1 MGRLDRASAA
11 VANALRVL
19 PAAGGPG
26 DFATGPR
33 WERMI
38 ERVHALGPRPL
49 AELLAEIAAVTG
61 QHVRV
66 VDLVEEYVALD
77 PAVLRAV
84 GGDRFP
90 PNVLE
95 VVR

>member
-49 AELLAEIAAVTG
+49 GGMLSEIAKAPGRPDIVADRL
-61 QHVRV
+61 QA
-66 VDLVEEYVALD
+66 YAALD
-77 PAVLRAV
+77 SELIRYL

-90 PNVLE
+90 PMPLE